1 MVAHAEQLACRIG
14 HVHLKVRDASAAA
27 RFYGSVLGL
36 KVTESVGDDF
46 VFMSAGESHH
56 DLALQSV
63 GRGAAGPSQR
73 AVGLYHSAFEAG
85 TASQLLAVL
94 ERLKEMGVPV
104 AMVDHGISW
113 AAYFS
118 DLDGN
123 GVEVYV
129 DRRGVGAGRD
139 DWSGKS
145 AALRIE
151 QIRAAAAGQEH

>member
-14 HVHLKVRDASAAA
+14 HVHLKVRDAGASA
-27 RFYGSVLGL
+27 RFYGRALGL
-36 KVTESVGDDF
+36 TVTELVGDDF
-46 VFMSAGESHH
+46 VFMSAGEAHH

-63 GRGAAGPSQR
+63 GAGAAGPNHR
-73 AVGLYHSAFEAG
+73 GVGLYHSAFEAA

-94 ERLKEMGVPV
+94 ERLAEMGVRV
-104 AMVDHGISW
+104 ALVDHGISW

-129 DRRGVGAGRD
+129 DRRHARSGRD
-139 DWSGKS
+139 GWSGTS

-151 QIRAAAAGQEH
+151 QIRAAAEQEQ